1 MSSVSTFGAFTTA
14 RLGMYAA
21 MKGLDVTGHNISN
34 INTRGYSRQKLDQ
47 RAMYLTGSDRYSSP
61 NDARVGSG
69 VLCTGISQLRD
80 PYLDIRYRNDMA
92 GVGEL
97 DGRLGVLDELTSIL
111 DEVGKGK
118 GDGVI
123 EKQITD
129 FIEKL
134 SSLSNNTNME
144 EYQTLVRTSAST
156 LISFFK
162 SNAKALEKIKTNT
175 ENGFKKDMTRAN
187 EILKQIADYNDSI
200 RKSEIHGDSAL
211 EQRDQRNVLIDE
223 LSQYMKIDV
232 TYAKEDIGAGV
243 TVEKLIIKMGD
254 GNTDDITLVE
264 GAYAGQLSFAQEPA
278 QNPKF
283 DPAQATT
290 NGFGLYLLNANGDT
304 TNDPALAMLGD
315 SATYNLSLSEL
326 TNRHG
331 DVMFGSTAKT
341 PAYEEGM
348 LQSTREMLISAGEY
362 TPASIYE
369 HDGAGG
375 VRKVPNPNYTTSV
388 SKRGIPYY
396 QKSMDALANKFAEVL
411 NKANPKY
418 LTNAAGNYTDAEGK
432 ELRYGATATP
442 PNPGTPIKPD
452 DFPLTDPD
460 MLAFFNDNVG
470 VVGGTLISNSDAGDD
485 FTGITAA
492 NISISKGWTNNTT
505 KLATYTKAED
515 VGSTS
520 NSNINHIIIQL
531 RGKHDYA
538 PSDLDSDL
546 GSSNVYTTGNFQEM
560 YTNFCGILAMDVS
573 TTGTLL
579 QNRATSTEELDISRG
594 AVSGVDLNDEAA
606 NMMMYQK
613 SYAAAARLMTTIDEA
628 LDKLINGTGVVGR

>member
-134 SSLSNNTNME
+134 SSLSTNTNME

-175 ENGFKKDMTRAN
+175 ENGFKQEMTKAN
-187 EILKQIADYNDSI
+187 EILKQIAAYNDSI

-211 EQRDQRNVLIDE
+211 EQRDQRNVLIDQ

-232 TYAKEDIGAGV
+232 TYGKEDIGAGV

-254 GNTDDITLVE
+254 GDTDDITLVE
-264 GAYAGQLSFAQEPA
+264 GAYAGQLEIRNVPELNPNYDATQSDPDSPSFGEWLTADGGGTIDPSFARSIPS
-278 QNPKF
+278 PIY
-283 DPAQATT
+283 D
-290 NGFGLYLLNANGDT
+290 LNRSPLVD
-304 TNDPALAMLGD
+304 
-315 SATYNLSLSEL
+315 
-326 TNRHG
+326 RHG
-331 DVMFGSTAKT
+331 NTHPNHSTDRELE
-341 PAYEEGM
+341 YEEGS
-348 LQSTREMLISAGEY
+348 LQGTRDMLIGAGEF
-362 TPASIYE
+362 TPTKNSYQSY
-369 HDGAGG
+369 D
-375 VRKVPNPNYTTSV
+375 TSV

-411 NKANPKY
+411 NKANPTW
-418 LTNAAGNYTDAEGK
+418 LTDADGYVTDADGK
-432 ELRYGATATP
+432 KLMFGADSTAAPPTVGVPLELDDLMQLDPDDPANAGVLNHFKAYGA
-442 PNPGTPIKPD
+442 K
-452 DFPLTDPD
+452 
-460 MLAFFNDNVG
+460 
-470 VVGGTLISNSDAGDD
+470 VGGTLISNSDAGDD

-546 GSSNVYTTGNFQEM
+546 GSSNVYTSANFQEM